1 MSVADYFDRNDEIGF
16 SAAGAGQFAR
26 RQFKVTAGL
35 AAVLFVATAILLA
48 LSSHPLQ
55 SAASTAPKAVK
66 AQVAQAQVVRQAAA
80 NTQADAKNGLS
91 LN

>member
-1 MSVADYFDRNDEIGF
+1 MSIADYFSRNDEIGF
-16 SAAGAGQFAR
+16 SAGGAAQFAR

-35 AAVLFVATAILLA
+35 AAVLFVATAALLA

-66 AQVAQAQVVRQAAA
+66 AQAKQSPAARQVAADTRLDVQV
-80 NTQADAKNGLS
+80 GLS